1 MQVKYPDRQLS
12 LFRTRMMDALNPD
25 HELNRAARRVD
36 WNGLHEFL
44 LPCYSSSGRMGKPI
58 RLMAGLYFLKRRFD
72 CSDTSVVE
80 ELHENV
86 YWQYFCGFSSFQ
98 KGPLLD
104 ATSLVRFRKRIG
116 EERVRILDEIFEKAW
131 KDLLSPEKKGS
142 PRFRTLP
149 SFLRKR
155 RPSP

>member
-25 HELNRAARRVD
+25 HELVRAAQRID
-36 WNGLHEFL
+36 WKGLHEFL

-58 RLMAGLYFLKRRFD
+58 RLMAGLYFLKRRFH
-72 CSDTSVVE
+72 CSDAAALE
-80 ELHENV
+80 ELHENI

-104 ATSLVRFRKRIG
+104 AKALVRFRKRLG
-116 EERVRILDEIFEKAW
+116 TERMDRLDGLFENTW
-131 KDLLSPEKKGS
+131 KDLPVPKGPGF
-142 PRFRTLP
+142 PRFRARP
-149 SFLRKR
+149 SFRRDRRK
-155 RPSP
+155 SS